1 MNDQR
6 AGRPVVAGVDGS
18 ESALRA
24 VRWAALEAARRRA
37 PLRLVAA
44 VPSAPATAQFAY
56 SGTGPDP
63 RDVLLRQARR
73 HLAHAA
79 QAAADAA
86 PGSAP
91 AQEVLDGF
99 PIPRLIEESRSAQLV
114 ALGDRGL
121 GGVTGLL
128 VGSVAFALAAQGACP
143 VVVVRGR
150 TEAADGPVIIGVDGS
165 RVSEAALAFAFES
178 AALRRAPL
186 LAVHVW
192 WDLLLDPVT
201 FPSLDWDAMA
211 ERERAELA
219 ERLAGWGEKYP
230 DVAVER
236 LVARDHPARVL
247 AEQSERAQLLVVGSR
262 GRGGVSGLV
271 LGSVSHAVLHRSACP
286 VAVVRADLGS
296 GPR

>member
-18 ESALRA
+18 DSALRA
-24 VRWAALEAARRRA
+24 VRWAAREAARRRA

-44 VPSAPATAQFAY
+44 VPSAIPAHQFAY
-56 SGTGPDP
+56 SGAGPDP
-63 RDVLLRQARR
+63 RQVLLRQARAQ
-73 HLAHAA
+73 LAHAV
-79 QAAADAA
+79 QAAVEAA

-91 AQEVLDGF
+91 TQDVVDGY
-99 PIPRLIEESRSAQLV
+99 PIPRLVEESRSAQLIAV
-114 ALGDRGL
+114 GNRGL

-143 VVVVRGR
+143 VVVARGR
-150 TEAADGPVIIGVDGS
+150 ADAAGGPVIIGVDGS
-165 RVSEAALAFAFES
+165 RVSEAALAFAFDA
-178 AALRRAPL
+178 AALRGAPL

-192 WDLLLDPVT
+192 WDLLLEPVT
-201 FPSLDWDAMA
+201 LPSLDWDAIA
-211 ERERAELA
+211 ERERAGLA

>member
-1 MNDQR
+1 MNNQR

-44 VPSAPATAQFAY
+44 VPSASATAQFAY

-63 RDVLLRQARR
+63 RDVLLRQART

-79 QAAADAA
+79 QAAVDAA
-86 PGSAP
+86 PGTAP

-99 PIPRLIEESRSAQLV
+99 PIPRLIEEARSAQLV

-165 RVSEAALAFAFES
+165 PVSEAALAFAFES
-178 AALRRAPL
+178 AAMRRAPL

-201 FPSLDWDAMA
+201 LPSLDWDAMA

-286 VAVVRADLGS
+286 VAAVRADLGS